1 MIHPVSI
8 VFIMLLALLG
18 LPCSA
23 AAPYT
28 VEPAARPA
36 TQPAAHPV
44 PQHSARP
51 VAQQIAR
58 SVSQQTAYTLLT
70 AEHLRA
76 VADPVLAESLV
87 MGKGLHE
94 IDFTSAPAPAASET
108 RQLTARTADPF
119 CRFRP
124 RQLIAPVSLAA
135 LGALAVGR
143 GPLHG
148 INDAVQEQMTE
159 WSGGRRLR
167 ADDWLQYL
175 PVAANLGL
183 GLTGV
188 RARHTFGERA
198 AVTVT
203 AYLAMGVMVNC
214 LKWTVGERRP
224 DSGSLNS
231 FPSGHTAT
239 VFMGAELVR
248 SEYGLGCGIAAYA
261 VAGGVA
267 FLRLYNN
274 RHWMGDVL
282 AGAGIGILSAR
293 IGYWLLP
300 LSRRLFRLE
309 GRRTVVASA
318 PTFDPITRT
327 AGVAFCIVM

>member
-1 MIHPVSI
+1 MIHSVGI
-8 VFIMLLALLG
+8 LLLTLLILFG

-28 VEPAARPA
+28 VGRIENVLPA
-36 TQPAAHPV
+36 
-44 PQHSARP
+44 ARP

-76 VADPVLAESLV
+76 VSDPAIAGSLV
-87 MGKGLHE
+87 MGKGLHA
-94 IDFTSAPAPAASET
+94 IDFSPVPAASET
-108 RQLTARTADPF
+108 RQLTVRTADPF

-159 WSGGRRLR
+159 WSSGRRLR

-198 AVTVT
+198 AVTAT

>member
-1 MIHPVSI
+1 MELYRPPRHHRPTVRCCWLLAALLLSMPALPAVRPVSQQDACTS
-8 VFIMLLALLG
+8 LTAGHLG
-18 LPCSA
+18 PVADPAIAGSLVKGGGLHAIDFAPVPA
-23 AAPYT
+23 A
-28 VEPAARPA
+28 PAAR
-36 TQPAAHPV
+36 
-44 PQHSARP
+44 
-51 VAQQIAR
+51 
-58 SVSQQTAYTLLT
+58 
-70 AEHLRA
+70 
-76 VADPVLAESLV
+76 
-87 MGKGLHE
+87 
-94 IDFTSAPAPAASET
+94 
-108 RQLTARTADPF
+108 QLTVRTADPF

-148 INDAVQEQMTE
+148 MNDAVQERMTG

-175 PVAANLGL
+175 PVAADLGL

-198 AVTVT
+198 AVTAT
-203 AYLAMGVMVNC
+203 SYLAMGIMVNC
-214 LKWTVGERRP
+214 LKRAVGERRP

-274 RHWMGDVL
+274 LHWMGDVL

-300 LSRRLFRLE
+300 LERRLFRLG

-318 PTFDPITRT
+318 PTFDPATRT
-327 AGVAFCIVM
+327 AGVAICIVM